1 MFICEM
7 VHVMFIQAV
16 QELTTIR
23 DILRFAVSR
32 FNEEGLSFG
41 HGSDNAHDEAAYLI
55 LHTLDS
61 PLDVLDLY
69 LDAKLLK
76 AEKEKVLAVIER
88 RAVEHIPAAYLTQQA
103 WQGGFDFYV
112 DERVIIPRSFI

>member
-55 LHTLDS
+55 LHTLNCLWMFLIPILMQNYLKLKKRKCWGLLSDA
-61 PLDVLDLY
+61 PLNIF
-69 LDAKLLK
+69 LL
-76 AEKEKVLAVIER
+76 LI
-88 RAVEHIPAAYLTQQA
+88 
-103 WQGGFDFYV
+103 
-112 DERVIIPRSFI
+112 